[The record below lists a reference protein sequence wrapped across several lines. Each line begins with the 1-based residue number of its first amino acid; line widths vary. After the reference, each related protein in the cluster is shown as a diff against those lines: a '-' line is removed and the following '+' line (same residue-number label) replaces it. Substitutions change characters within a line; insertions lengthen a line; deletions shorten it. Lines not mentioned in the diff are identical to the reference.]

1 MQKGLRGPPGMPV
14 DWANK
19 SRQARGETM
28 TAPATAR
35 NCLRALV
42 FGLLLPLAAANAQEV
57 RALSA
62 GQSIYLPIY
71 SHMLYG
77 NMGRSGK
84 VSQVLLSALVSI
96 RNTDGRRPL
105 RILSARYY
113 DTRGKLLGDRV
124 PTPVVIPPYG
134 THELFV
140 ELNDASGGSG
150 ANFVIKWDAE
160 EPINPPLVEALHANM
175 DGGKAV
181 IFMTQSVP
189 ISDPAAPPAK

>member
-1 MQKGLRGPPGMPV
+1 MSSSTTGRRTL
-14 DWANK
+14 A
-19 SRQARGETM
+19 
-28 TAPATAR
+28 AT
-35 NCLRALV
+35 ALV
-42 FGLLLPLAAANAQEV
+42 FGLLAMSTAVVAQEV
-57 RALSA
+57 RALSS

-77 NMGRSGK
+77 NVGKSGK

-96 RNTDGRRPL
+96 RNTDGHRPL

-113 DTRGKLLGDRV
+113 DTHGKLLSERV
-124 PTPVVIPPYG
+124 PKPVVIPPYG

-160 EPINPPLVEALHANM
+160 TPINPPLVEALHANM

-189 ISDPAAPPAK
+189 IYDTAAPTAK

>member
-1 MQKGLRGPPGMPV
+1 MKRYAAVFLV
-14 DWANK
+14 
-19 SRQARGETM
+19 
-28 TAPATAR
+28 
-35 NCLRALV
+35 V
-42 FGLLLPLAAANAQEV
+42 FGLFSGSTASLAQET
-57 RALSA
+57 RALST
-62 GQSIYLPIY
+62 GQTIYLPIY

-77 NMGRSGK
+77 NVGKSGK

-96 RNTDGRRPL
+96 RNTEGRRPL

-113 DTRGKLLGDRV
+113 DTHGKLIGERV
-124 PTPVVIPPYG
+124 PKPIVIPPYG

-150 ANFVIKWDAE
+150 ANFVITWDAE
-160 EPINPPLVEALHANM
+160 APINPPLVEALHANM

-189 ISDPAAPPAK
+189 IIEPAAPPAK